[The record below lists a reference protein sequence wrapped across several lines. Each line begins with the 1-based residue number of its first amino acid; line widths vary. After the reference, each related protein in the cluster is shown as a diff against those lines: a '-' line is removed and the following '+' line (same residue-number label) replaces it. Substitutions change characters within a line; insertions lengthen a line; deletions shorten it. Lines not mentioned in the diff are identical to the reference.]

1 MNYLGKLVV
10 AVVLTGLAAGASAH
24 NFSSLYFF
32 GDSLSDA
39 GNVALAIGTDPDQV
53 ITGNDYIPSKPY
65 ASGQFTDNDVWA
77 ITFAKA
83 LGLTPFAEPA
93 LSGGGNFAFGGAR
106 TGMDDQN
113 LSPSLIAQGGMF
125 LNASGGIAPQDGL
138 YILQSGGND
147 VRDALAAIAA
157 GSDPETVIETT
168 TTQYTDATG
177 TLVDQ
182 LQAAGAQRIVVWNV
196 PNIGLSPAIID
207 QGTQASLLA
216 EQLAIT
222 MNSALTDR
230 MSSERGVTIFD
241 DFGLITDAAMNP
253 AQYDLINATDACGA
267 VLACDP
273 STYLFWDGIHPT
285 SIGHTLL
292 AQQMIQTIPEPATYA
307 LLIAGLAVIVAR
319 LRRQASG

>member
-1 MNYLGKLVV
+1 MNYFGKLVV
-10 AVVLTGLAAGASAH
+10 AVILTGLAAGASAH

-65 ASGQFTDNDVWA
+65 ASGQFTDDDVWA
-77 ITFAKA
+77 KTFASDI
-83 LGLTPFAEPA
+83 GLTPFAEPA
-93 LSGGGNFAFGGAR
+93 LAGGGNFAFGGAR
-106 TGMDDQN
+106 TGVDGQN
-113 LSPSLIAQGGMF
+113 LSPSLLAQVGLF

-147 VRDALAAIAA
+147 ARDALAAIVA
-157 GSDPETVIETT
+157 GGDPETVIETT
-168 TTQYTDATG
+168 TTQYASAAG
-177 TLVDQ
+177 ILVDQ
-182 LQAAGAQRIVVWNV
+182 LQAAGAERIVVWNV

-207 QGTQASLLA
+207 QGSQASLLA

-222 MNSALTDR
+222 MNSALTER
-230 MSSERGVTIFD
+230 MSGERGVTIFD
-241 DFGLITDAAMNP
+241 DFGLITDAVMNP

-307 LLIAGLAVIVAR
+307 LLIAGLLVIAAR
-319 LRRQASG
+319 LRRLRGR